1 GVEGA
6 RAGCAVA
13 VSHLAEGASGERLL
27 VFVESARSVPEAGR
41 LELREAAGRAVLE
54 RTGLDPD
61 EVVVLA
67 PGSLPRTSS
76 GKLRRQEAL
85 RRHLEGE
92 LDARAVETAR

>member
-1 GVEGA
+1 
-6 RAGCAVA
+6 
-13 VSHLAEGASGERLL
+13 
-27 VFVESARSVPEAGR
+27 
-41 LELREAAGRAVLE
+41 VLE

-92 LDARAVETAR
+92 LDARRLARLASEPARVGEGR